1 MIPIFYINLDKRP
14 DRNVQMTEQLSVLGL
29 SAERISAIN
38 GSDLSEQEKSF
49 VNNEN
54 FLLNTK
60 RHVSHGEIGCAMSHR
75 LIWQKMLDNNLDY
88 ALILEDDVVINPQI
102 LAILNN
108 PQFYQ
113 QFDFLN
119 LSSNF
124 PYNPKI
130 DALKS
135 LLNEQ
140 KAVKRNTDFR
150 QIDWSKHWRIFA
162 LYHLAHDIIACECD
176 NAPALASGYIL
187 SKKCATSFL
196 KASDELSVP
205 IDNIWRY
212 ADGELKQGFLAK
224 PLIVQKENDSNILGR
239 DMVKLSLTQK
249 IKRAIL
255 KRKPNPRQT
264 DILRMYHD

>member
-1 MIPIFYINLDKRP
+1 MLPIFYINLDKRP
-14 DRNVQMTEQLSVLGL
+14 DRNTQIVEQLSVLNL
-29 SAERISAIN
+29 SAERISAVN
-38 GSDLSEQEKSF
+38 GGDLSEQEKSF
-49 VNNEN
+49 VNREN

-60 RHVSHGEIGCAMSHR
+60 RHISNGEIGCAMSHR
-75 LIWQKMLDNNLDY
+75 LIWQKMLDNDLDY
-88 ALILEDDVVINPQI
+88 ALILEDDVVLDPQ
-102 LAILNN
+102 LLDILNN
-108 PQFYQ
+108 PEFYE

-124 PYNPKI
+124 PYSPDINI
-130 DALKS
+130 LIS
-135 LLNEQ
+135 LLNGQ
-140 KAVKRNTDFR
+140 KSVKRNASFH
-150 QIDWSKHWRIFA
+150 QIDWSRHWRIFA
-162 LYHLAHDIIACECD
+162 LHQLDNDVIACECD

-187 SKKCATSFL
+187 SKKCASSFL

-224 PLIVQKENDSNILGR
+224 PLIVQRENDSNILGR
-239 DMVKLSLTQK
+239 DTVKLSLTQK

-255 KRKPNPRQT
+255 KRKPNPRQA